1 MVKMWGFLLSI
12 YTDKYILKR
21 GVVMVVVM
29 VVLNIQHPWKKLKWF
44 YQYIGNTA
52 IQATK
57 NERNGTI
64 RKSIHDYQL
73 PYQGG

>member
-29 VVLNIQHPWKKLKWF
+29 VVLNIQHPWKKLK
-44 YQYIGNTA
+44 
-52 IQATK
+52 
-57 NERNGTI
+57 
-64 RKSIHDYQL
+64 
-73 PYQGG
+73 